1 MSREM
6 STPTRVAFVT
16 GAAGGIGRAL
26 TDRLTVTGWRV
37 FGCDVTNAPPEG
49 RHAGF
54 LQADV
59 TDEAAVERACAAC
72 LAALGRIDAVV
83 HLAGR
88 AGAGPLVDVSR
99 AEWDQLLAVNLTSAF
114 LVAGRCHAA
123 LAATRGTLV
132 LMSSTNARNGGSA
145 LSGPAY
151 AVAKAGIINLTR
163 YLAREWAGEGIR
175 VNCVAPGP
183 VDTPMLRRLPAAIV
197 DSLEDAIP
205 LGRVATADEVAAVIA
220 FLCSPD
226 AAYQTGTVLN
236 VSGGLVMD

>member
-1 MSREM
+1 MNA
-6 STPTRVAFVT
+6 PARVAFVT

-26 TDRLTVTGWRV
+26 VDRLAVAGWRV
-37 FGCDVTNAPPEG
+37 FGCDVTSAAAQD
-49 RHAGF
+49 RISAF
-54 LQADV
+54 VQADV
-59 TDEAAVERACAAC
+59 TDEAAIARACQSC
-72 LAALGRIDAVV
+72 LAELGRIDAVV

-88 AGAGPLVDVSR
+88 AGVGPLVDVSR
-99 AEWDQLLAVNLTSAF
+99 EEWDQLLAVNLTSAF
-114 LVAGRCHAA
+114 LLARHVHSP

-145 LSGPAY
+145 LAGPAY
-151 AVAKAGIINLTR
+151 AAAKAGIVNLTR
-163 YLAREWAGEGIR
+163 YLAKEWAGAGIR

-183 VDTPMLRRLPAAIV
+183 VDTPMLRRLPASVV
-197 DSLEDAIP
+197 DALEDAIP
-205 LGRVATADEVAAVIA
+205 LGRVATAAEVAAVIA